1 MMRDFLVYI
10 AIVIIAMEVL
20 YRVMDFIV
28 HKANNLVGEMETL
41 EEE

>member
-1 MMRDFLVYI
+1 MMKDFVVYI
-10 AIVIIAMEVL
+10 AVVIIVMEVL

-28 HKANNLVGEMETL
+28 HKANNLAGKMETL

>member
-1 MMRDFLVYI
+1 MMEDFLIYI
-10 AIVIIAMEVL
+10 VVVIIVMEVL
-20 YRVMDFIV
+20 YRVMDYIV